1 MDARPDR
8 YRLVGPVYDGLTW
21 LASGPAIHRTRL
33 AMLHHLQPGTRV
45 LFAGVGHGSDAAF
58 AAERGAQVTVVDTS
72 ATMLARSRRRLAGT
86 DATIIHDDVRAVAP
100 ADGAFDVVVANFFL
114 NVFDLATARAVLA
127 HLVTL
132 TRPGGAVV
140 VGDFAAPSPRRWLQT
155 LQRLH
160 WGLALRTFRLLAGNA
175 VRPLVDVAVLLHDA
189 GLVDVE
195 CRVER
200 AFGLPLYA
208 AWRARRP

>member
-21 LASGPAIHRTRL
+21 LASGPAIHRTRE
-33 AMLHHLQPGTRV
+33 AMLHDLPAGSRA
-45 LFAGVGHGSDAAF
+45 LFAGVGHGRDAAF
-58 AAERGAQVTVVDTS
+58 ASRRGAHVTVVDTS
-72 ATMLARSRRRLAGT
+72 ATMLARCRARLAGR
-86 DATIIHDDVRAVAP
+86 DATILHDDIRALVA
-100 ADGAFDVVVANFFL
+100 DDAFDVVVANFFL

-140 VGDFAAPSPRRWLQT
+140 VGDFAAPSPRGWLQT
-155 LQRLH
+155 IQRLH
-160 WGLALRTFRLLAGNA
+160 WGFALRTFRLLAGNA
-175 VRPLVDVAVLLHDA
+175 VRPLVDVADLLREA

-195 CRVER
+195 CRIQRV
-200 AFGLPLYA
+200 FGLPLYA